1 MFCCV
6 PGCTSRYGKDKI
18 SFHQFPKNNA
28 VRFQKWV
35 EAVGG
40 KMAEASSG
48 AFVCGRHFVGG
59 KAAKNSDTD
68 SPDWIPTLY
77 MDGTGPP
84 GAATFRRSTEVK
96 KKEKLEEEPVF
107 DFDDEPNVRCLV
119 RGCAMARDDTSS
131 MLFFP
136 VPKEEPE
143 RGRWFQLM
151 GITKPPPV
159 KSRPTAAVCELH
171 FELAKDLSNYDDFIT
186 LGVSGVLRPGVLP
199 TRNVPGTLDENKIS
213 AAAAVGSCH
222 EGEEGERMEHEGD
235 ASSLLQEMS
244 LPMDTNG
251 DEVMPEYP
259 DHMQTSPVEEFVHV
273 CRSCLS
279 TDKANL
285 VSGFED
291 NLAEIFFQFT
301 SVAISKSEG
310 ISTDFCHDCRNRL
323 MELHFFRDTCL
334 TSTQIL
340 IHRYQKSNGMAD
352 DDGGHGDESSMMA
365 YGSEFGNGSIA
376 GHNFATED
384 PEDLLVPQ
392 KEEAFWDK
400 SDEPK
405 KPRRGRPPRQS
416 LLEAETNDEWVNKG
430 KRKLVKKRYN
440 CKVCFKEYNSR
451 VGLDSHQA
459 THKNDNP
466 EEFTVP
472 CEKCPVMRRPG
483 DKHSCH
489 VNAMRCHMC
498 PDQFR
503 SWSYLKIHLAK
514 VHRIKTKRRELMAMM
529 NVKPGRRGRPPADSL
544 DISGNFSGNSTMI
557 SSPINVASNLL
568 KQQQQ
573 HHLHQLQLHP
583 SSTPTPQTPPFHKC
597 GFCEAAF
604 KVRATLDVHLRTH
617 SQVTLTECSECG
629 ESFDSFRALERHF
642 DQHQDHSSDNKSGLM
657 NKCHM
662 CGKVLRRRQTLMLH
676 RQYVHCDGEIVK
688 CSTCPRLLP
697 NAKALAKHQCPAR
710 GKQSGGDNIN
720 GDFIIVKPESILK
733 GGDNNASYS
742 MEHEG
747 DQQSARNQPVVMQE
761 DNADPLLGLGNEDVI
776 ELGSDDE
783 DDDEDEEEEED
794 DESSNQ
800 TSKSQAFTCNVCGKV
815 FEKEDVLDRHMK
827 LHRMMSAANARK

>member
-1 MFCCV
+1 
-6 PGCTSRYGKDKI
+6 
-18 SFHQFPKNNA
+18 
-28 VRFQKWV
+28 
-35 EAVGG
+35 
-40 KMAEASSG
+40 MAEASSG

-59 KAAKNSDTD
+59 KAARNADTD
-68 SPDWIPTLY
+68 SPDWVPTLF

-84 GAATFRRSTEVK
+84 GAATYERRSYELK
-96 KKEKLEEEPVF
+96 KKPVVEEEPAF

-136 VPKEEPE
+136 VPKAEPE
-143 RGRWFQLM
+143 RSRWFQLM
-151 GITKPPPV
+151 GISKPPPV

-171 FELAKDLSNYDDFIT
+171 FELTKDLSNYDDFIL
-186 LGVSGVLRPGVLP
+186 LGVSGVLKPGVLP
-199 TRNVPGTLDENKIS
+199 TRNVPGTLDESKVAG
-213 AAAAVGSCH
+213 AAAATASVSAGSVP
-222 EGEEGERMEHEGD
+222 EGEEGERMEHEAD

-279 TDKANL
+279 TDKSNL

-310 ISTDFCHDCRNRL
+310 ISTEFCQECRNRL

-340 IHRYQKSNGMAD
+340 IHRYQKSQGLVTD
-352 DDGGHGDESSMMA
+352 EDGHGDESSMMD
-365 YGSEFGNGSIA
+365 YRSEFGNGSIA
-376 GHNFATED
+376 GHSFATED

-400 SDEPK
+400 SGEQK

-416 LLEAETNDEWVNKG
+416 LLEAETTEEWVGSVGTG

-451 VGLDSHQA
+451 VGLDTHQA

-529 NVKPGRRGRPPADSL
+529 NVKPGRRGRPPASDNL
-544 DISGNFSGNSTMI
+544 DFSGNFSGNSTMI
-557 SSPINVASNLL
+557 SSPLTPYGRTAGSTP
-568 KQQQQ
+568 QQ
-573 HHLHQLQLHP
+573 HHLQHLQLHP
-583 SSTPTPQTPPFHKC
+583 SSTPTPQAPFHKC

-604 KVRATLDVHLRTH
+604 KVRATLEVHLRTH
-617 SQVTLTECSECG
+617 SAVTLTECSECG
-629 ESFDSFRALERHF
+629 DTFDCFRTLERHF

-657 NKCHM
+657 NKCHL

-676 RQYVHCDGEIVK
+676 RQYVHCDGEVIK

-697 NAKALAKHQCPAR
+697 NSKALAKHQCPAR
-710 GKQSGGDNIN
+710 GKQQQSGGDNIN

-733 GGDNNASYS
+733 GGDSS
-742 MEHEG
+742 FSVEQEDG
-747 DQQSARNQPVVMQE
+747 QQSGRNKPVVMQE

-776 ELGSDDE
+776 ELGSDDDSE
-783 DDDEDEEEEED
+783 DEEEED

-800 TSKSQAFTCNVCGKV
+800 TSQSQAFTCNVCAKV

-827 LHRMMSAANARK
+827 LHRMMSNARK

>member
-6 PGCTSRYGKDKI
+6 PGCCSRYGKDKI
-18 SFHQFPKNNA
+18 SFHQFPKKNGP
-28 VRFQKWV
+28 RFQRWL
-35 EAVGG
+35 EAIGG

-48 AFVCGRHFVGG
+48 AFVCGRHFVSG
-59 KAAKNSDTD
+59 KAARSADTD
-68 SPDWIPTLY
+68 SVDWVPTLY

-84 GAATFRRSTEVK
+84 ALTGSDTGAIYEKRPYVRAATKAAAAKAPVEEVDP
-96 KKEKLEEEPVF
+96 LF

-119 RGCAMARDDTSS
+119 RGCAMARDDDHSS

-136 VPKEEPE
+136 VPGEDPE
-143 RGRWFQLM
+143 RSRWFQLM
-151 GITKPPPV
+151 GLAKGPPV
-159 KSRPTAAVCELH
+159 NSRPSAAVCELH
-171 FELAKDLSNYDDFIT
+171 FELAKDLANYDDFIT
-186 LGVSGVLRPGVLP
+186 LGVSGVLRLGVRP
-199 TRNVPGTLDENKIS
+199 SRNVPGTLDESKIS
-213 AAAAVGSCH
+213 VQGDLS
-222 EGEEGERMEHEGD
+222 RLEHEGD
-235 ASSLLQEMS
+235 SSLLQEMT
-244 LPMDTNG
+244 LPMDSTNG
-251 DEVMPEYP
+251 DELMPEYP
-259 DHMQTSPVEEFVHV
+259 DHMQASPVEEFVHV

-279 TDKANL
+279 TDKSNL

-291 NLAEIFFQFT
+291 NLADIFFQFT
-301 SVAISKSEG
+301 SVTISKSEG
-310 ISTDFCHDCRNRL
+310 ISTDFCHECRNRL
-323 MELHFFRDTCL
+323 MELHFFRDTCM

-340 IHRYQKSNGMAD
+340 IHRYQKSHGMAQD
-352 DDGGHGDESSMMA
+352 DDGHGDESMMD
-365 YGSEFGNGSIA
+365 YRSEYGNGSLA
-376 GHNFATED
+376 GHHSFAPDD

-400 SDEPK
+400 SGSVPN

-416 LLEAETNDEWVNKG
+416 LLEAEAAAEEWAGTG

-451 VGLDSHQA
+451 VGLDTHQA

-529 NVKPGRRGRPPADSL
+529 NIKPGKRGRQRSNPSEPFNSPGGY
-544 DISGNFSGNSTMI
+544 SGANSTMI
-557 SSPINVASNLL
+557 STPPASAT
-568 KQQQQ
+568 
-573 HHLHQLQLHP
+573 
-583 SSTPTPQTPPFHKC
+583 STPHQPSPAQAPFHKC

-604 KVRATLDVHLRTH
+604 KIRATLDVHLRTH
-617 SQVTLTECSECG
+617 SVVQLTECSECG
-629 ESFDSFRALERHF
+629 ETCDSFRALERHF
-642 DQHQDHSSDNKSGLM
+642 DQHADHYSDNKSGLV
-657 NKCHM
+657 NKCHL

-676 RQYVHCDGEIVK
+676 RQYVHCDREVVK
-688 CSTCPRLLP
+688 CGSCPRLFP
-697 NAKALAKHQCPAR
+697 NARHLVEHQCPAR
-710 GKQSGGDNIN
+710 GKQQQPGGDGQVSVGGNIN

-733 GGDNNASYS
+733 GGGGGGNPLED
-742 MEHEG
+742 E
-747 DQQSARNQPVVMQE
+747 QSARPVAMQE

-776 ELGSDDE
+776 ELGSDDDDD
-783 DDDEDEEEEED
+783 DDDESEEED

-800 TSKSQAFTCNVCGKV
+800 TSKSAAFTCNVCGKV